1 MTPDDELLLRI
12 LRWDWDPTSWR
23 PATIAHDIDW
33 AVVVQSALHHGVAGL
48 VCRSLIRLPAGAA
61 PKDIVDAAGV
71 YLADADAN
79 GTALVAQLF
88 DILDV
93 LAADEIPALPFK
105 GPVLGMLAHASATI
119 RPSRDIDVLVHRA
132 DMDRAA
138 AALRRLGYRLGES
151 ISPRALAAY
160 YDDNGQVILF
170 AEGRTAVEPHWAF
183 APRALDVNLDMNSI
197 WDRARPLELAG
208 RVVLSLSPDDTLLT
222 ACLHGCKD
230 KWWRLL
236 WVADI
241 AAFIHRRPTV
251 DWTALM
257 ERAETAGVRRMLL
270 LGLALVQDLFSTA
283 LPVAV
288 SSAIEHDLMC
298 RWLVQQSKNHLFG
311 QVADVG
317 SQNRISRYHLR
328 SRERI
333 GDRVRY
339 VWRTVTTPRVIHYR
353 MVTFPDS
360 LFFGYVAVKL
370 VHDYLL
376 LPLWN
381 LGNGRLWRRT
391 HNSNPDIT
399 A

>member
-197 WDRARPLELAG
+197 WDRARPLELA
-208 RVVLSLSPDDTLLT
+208 RVKRTRWQPWVFLVHGEWGQSPWHAGTVRFYAALSTSRHRWALMAHGFPTRIAAVAEADRALSLEDSAGAMLR
-222 ACLHGCKD
+222 
-230 KWWRLL
+230 RLA
-236 WVADI
+236 ADGGEY
-241 AAFIHRRPTV
+241 V
-251 DWTALM
+251 DCFHDRND
-257 ERAETAGVRRMLL
+257 EIDFDRMW
-270 LGLALVQDLFSTA
+270 
-283 LPVAV
+283 AV
-288 SSAIEHDLMC
+288 YRGEVEVS
-298 RWLVQQSKNHLFG
+298 
-311 QVADVG
+311 
-317 SQNRISRYHLR
+317 
-328 SRERI
+328 
-333 GDRVRY
+333 DR
-339 VWRTVTTPRVIHYR
+339 
-353 MVTFPDS
+353 
-360 LFFGYVAVKL
+360 K
-370 VHDYLL
+370 
-376 LPLWN
+376 
-381 LGNGRLWRRT
+381 GNQ
-391 HNSNPDIT
+391 
-399 A
+399 